1 MSDEIGKH
9 AKLKP
14 LCLNDLG
21 VRVSPHP
28 PKNFLKD
35 LHLGCKMFYNF
46 YRKEE
51 KKIWASGEIGR
62 HPGLDSKE
70 ELNVLS
76 KRWTEN
82 GL

>member
-21 VRVSPHP
+21 VQVSPHP

-46 YRKEE
+46 YRKE
-51 KKIWASGEIGR
+51 KKENMGE
-62 HPGLDSKE
+62 
-70 ELNVLS
+70 
-76 KRWTEN
+76 W
-82 GL
+82 

>member
-46 YRKEE
+46 YRKERKE
-51 KKIWASGEIGR
+51 NMGE
-62 HPGLDSKE
+62 
-70 ELNVLS
+70 
-76 KRWTEN
+76 W
-82 GL
+82 